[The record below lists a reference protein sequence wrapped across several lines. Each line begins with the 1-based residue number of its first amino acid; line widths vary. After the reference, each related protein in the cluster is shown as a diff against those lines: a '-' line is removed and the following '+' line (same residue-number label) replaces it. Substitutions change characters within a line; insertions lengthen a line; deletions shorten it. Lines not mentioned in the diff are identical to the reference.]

1 MTKNSV
7 AVNMKLKYHI
17 RGDTYRMKEWQE
29 NLMGNNRN
37 KDIQRTEL
45 LVQVARL
52 YYEHDLSQNEIAKKI
67 NLSRP
72 YISKLLNEAKQAGI
86 VKIKIEDPVMSE
98 NWLERKLRVYYGLNK
113 VIVVPKVE
121 DINPLQ
127 QVGEAAARYLNSILK
142 NGDVIGFSWGET
154 IYECAKA
161 LPKRDDLKDMIAV
174 QMCGGVSNIKRNVY
188 VSEITKAFSA
198 MLNSAGYV
206 LPFPAIVDDKKI
218 KEAIDKEHTMT
229 DVLRYAQRVNIAIVT
244 MGKFGEQCALARAGY
259 LRPDEISKLRQ
270 RGAVG
275 DICTHVIDSG
285 GDICDPDLDVRTVAV
300 PYEQIKRIDTRI
312 GVAVGESK
320 VESILGALKGNVVNV
335 FVTNENTVDAIRDAK
350 PEIFE

>member
-1 MTKNSV
+1 
-7 AVNMKLKYHI
+7 MKLKYHI

-72 YISKLLNEAKQAGI
+72 YISKLLHEAKQAGI

-127 QVGEAAARYLNSILK
+127 QVGEA
-142 NGDVIGFSWGET
+142 G
-154 IYECAKA
+154 
-161 LPKRDDLKDMIAV
+161 
-174 QMCGGVSNIKRNVY
+174 
-188 VSEITKAFSA
+188 
-198 MLNSAGYV
+198 
-206 LPFPAIVDDKKI
+206 
-218 KEAIDKEHTMT
+218 
-229 DVLRYAQRVNIAIVT
+229 
-244 MGKFGEQCALARAGY
+244 
-259 LRPDEISKLRQ
+259 EISEQHFEKWRCHRLFL
-270 RGAVG
+270 
-275 DICTHVIDSG
+275 G
-285 GDICDPDLDVRTVAV
+285 GDH
-300 PYEQIKRIDTRI
+300 
-312 GVAVGESK
+312 
-320 VESILGALKGNVVNV
+320 
-335 FVTNENTVDAIRDAK
+335 IRVCQSAA
-350 PEIFE
+350 ETG